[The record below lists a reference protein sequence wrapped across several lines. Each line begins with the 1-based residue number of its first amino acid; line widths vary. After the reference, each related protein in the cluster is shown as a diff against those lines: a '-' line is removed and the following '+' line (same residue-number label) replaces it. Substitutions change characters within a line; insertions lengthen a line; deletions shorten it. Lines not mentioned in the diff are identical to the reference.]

1 MRSPTWIGRG
11 PSSRLCSASHEYHK
25 PLTGVVL
32 LDDWEARQREHVAFG
47 TDEALVLIAR
57 SEGRAIGFTNARI
70 ARNPS
75 IFEERFGA
83 IDNMYVLPEARRLRV
98 GFRMLETVEAW
109 CRTRGVDELRL
120 GVAAANEGA
129 VAFWE
134 ASEFTPRMYAMSKRL
149 L

>member
-1 MRSPTWIGRG
+1 MEFEIDEVADLDRAWPELAPLFSE
-11 PSSRLCSASHEYHK
+11 LHEYHK

-83 IDNMYVLPEARRLRV
+83 IDKHVRAARGTTAASGFPNARDSRSVVPHARR
-98 GFRMLETVEAW
+98 
-109 CRTRGVDELRL
+109 
-120 GVAAANEGA
+120 
-129 VAFWE
+129 
-134 ASEFTPRMYAMSKRL
+134 
-149 L
+149 